1 MSSQQI
7 TELFSLTYIA
17 YDTSGMITDIS
28 KCASSLFNLSE
39 NDNLNDAPHLKL
51 LNENYETQST
61 RKVFVCAS
69 EPFSSEVGVSV
80 DNSTVT
86 WMKLDFVP
94 KEAMT
99 YVRFSPI
106 EELIAIRRLNKQ
118 LAIQDPHTGLL
129 YRDAFVNRIK
139 DVGGYGTMCC
149 VRICNYQRISEV
161 WNIGVANLVFME
173 VLSRFQIEFEDAT
186 FSKYSTDCFSAFVP
200 IEHAFNIEHLY
211 NELNAP
217 FNFNGNSFYSN
228 VALGYYRE
236 KEHDDHEIS
245 LNKAEMATFDVLSE
259 KLRLVEFQDALAKQI
274 EWQNKIETELRASMQ
289 IEALKNDFH
298 IAFQPIHDTSTECL
312 IGAECLMRWSMGG
325 KPVSPATFIPIIES
339 SGEINKLTLF
349 TLSQIRRL
357 LSELD
362 TEAIDSGFYLFSIN
376 ISVIEILDINFE
388 KKLLSTLAEYHL
400 SPNKIKLEL
409 TESALIDNFNYVN
422 EVLMSLQRHGFII
435 SLDDFGTGFSSL
447 SYLCK
452 LNFDEIKI
460 DRSFVTNVVKDDR
473 LQSVFNS
480 IVSLAKNLDKPIV
493 AEGVEDM
500 EQMIY
505 AKAKGVEYIQ
515 GYHYSKPLPLE
526 EFISYVV
533 ADKSSYLHFDS

>member
-1 MSSQQI
+1 MSSLQV

-17 YDTSGMITDIS
+17 YDKAGMITEIS
-28 KCASSLFNLSE
+28 TCAAKLFNLCTS
-39 NDNLNDAPHLKL
+39 DILNDLPHLQL
-51 LNENYETQST
+51 LNEDYEPVRTDSIFIHPDEKHT
-61 RKVFVCAS
+61 T
-69 EPFSSEVGVSV
+69 EVGISV
-80 DNSTVT
+80 DNSTVI
-86 WMKLDFVP
+86 WMKLDFYPHENKV
-94 KEAMT
+94 

-129 YRDAFVNRIK
+129 YRDAFVSKIK
-139 DVGGYGTMCC
+139 EIGSYGTMCC

-200 IEHAFNIEHLY
+200 IEHTFNIERLY

-274 EWQNKIETELRASMQ
+274 EWQNKIETALRASLHSD
-289 IEALKNDFH
+289 ALHRDFH

-312 IGAECLMRWSMGG
+312 IGAECLMRWSMDG
-325 KPVSPATFIPIIES
+325 KPVSPATFIPIVES

-357 LSELD
+357 LSELEA
-362 TEAIDSGFYLFSIN
+362 EAIDSGFYLFSIN

-388 KKLLSTLAEYHL
+388 KKLLATLAQYKL
-400 SPNKIKLEL
+400 TPNKIKLEL
-409 TESALIDNFNYVN
+409 TESALIDNFNFVN

-460 DRSFVTNVVKDDR
+460 DRSFVTNVVKDNR

-480 IVSLAKNLDKPIV
+480 IVSLAKNLEKPIV

-515 GYHYSKPLPLE
+515 GYHYSKPLPLTD
-526 EFISYVV
+526 FVNYVV